1 MDKYFELIYYFF
13 AFVPGVTINILLF
26 IIYLKYRNVY
36 IGLFTGTYLA
46 TSLLVFYYLSNNF
59 FANIGQSLQIKY
71 SAFAEVVLM
80 FLILWTLSTLILKIF
95 YERNRIIIKILVF
108 ILSFIP
114 VVIHSTWFFGIFGA
128 KNVEDIY
135 YLYFIGVLII
145 NCILFMVKYKKIN
158 NKLFRKLGLIM
169 ASILSLF
176 IVLFIAQSYITG
188 FKIDTFPIFYL
199 LITILLINFLWKKFI
214 ENNVDG
220 VFKINESFVK
230 EYNITKRE
238 QEIIELI
245 QAGYSNAVISNKL
258 FVSEKTIANHIYNI
272 YKKLNITS
280 RFELICMFKK

>member
-1 MDKYFELIYYFF
+1 
-13 AFVPGVTINILLF
+13 
-26 IIYLKYRNVY
+26 
-36 IGLFTGTYLA
+36 
-46 TSLLVFYYLSNNF
+46 
-59 FANIGQSLQIKY
+59 
-71 SAFAEVVLM
+71 
-80 FLILWTLSTLILKIF
+80 
-95 YERNRIIIKILVF
+95 
-108 ILSFIP
+108 
-114 VVIHSTWFFGIFGA
+114 
-128 KNVEDIY
+128 
-135 YLYFIGVLII
+135 
-145 NCILFMVKYKKIN
+145 
-158 NKLFRKLGLIM
+158 M